1 MMSTFL
7 RLKPFRPKGE
17 LILRSET
24 TKKKSFKNRR
34 KTLLCLLS
42 PLLALV
48 VLTLLCLARSRAADP
63 ADNPSGSQ
71 GRALV
76 SGGEAALDR
85 PEASSAVP
93 VPERADV
100 NAGADADAE
109 TLRQTGSWDAA
120 VTLTV
125 LVDGENRTM
134 TMGDYLWGV
143 VAAEMPAEFEPDAL
157 RAQAVAART
166 YTLYQMNHPSGAH
179 EADVCTDY
187 TCCQA
192 WLSREDRA
200 DKWTESEVEAMTE
213 KIAQAVAD
221 TDGVVICYGGEP
233 IDAVFHAI
241 SAAQTRSSLEVW
253 GADVPYLQSVDSPEG
268 EEVPNYYSTATVTLQ
283 EFRDALP
290 ELDLSGDPSG
300 WIGETHYDEG
310 GLPVS
315 VDIGGQSVATTELRA
330 RFGLRS
336 SCITL
341 EVSGE
346 GVTFFVTGYGH
357 GVGMSQYGANALA
370 RQGYSWQ
377 DILTWYYSGVT
388 LENYADKA
396 ENLE

>member
-1 MMSTFL
+1 M
-7 RLKPFRPKGE
+7 RGE
-17 LILRSET
+17 Q
-24 TKKKSFKNRR
+24 TKRKSFKNRR
-34 KTLLCLLS
+34 GVLLCLLA

-48 VLTLLCLARSRAADP
+48 VLTLLCLGSARSGGGTVDNPSSSQGRPLAAGDQSGLTWPDVSAADP
-63 ADNPSGSQ
+63 AEEP
-71 GRALV
+71 
-76 SGGEAALDR
+76 AA
-85 PEASSAVP
+85 ESA
-93 VPERADV
+93 A
-100 NAGADADAE
+100 
-109 TLRQTGSWDAA
+109 SWDASA
-120 VTLTV
+120 TLTV
-125 LVDGENRTM
+125 LVDGETRTM
-134 TMGDYLWGV
+134 TMKDYLWGV

-192 WLSREDRA
+192 WLSWEDRGE
-200 DKWTESEVEAMTE
+200 KWMESEVDAMTE

-221 TDGVVICYGGEP
+221 TDGVVVCYGGEP

-268 EEVPNYYSTATVTLQ
+268 EEVPNYYSTVTVTLQ
-283 EFRDALP
+283 EFREALP

-300 WIGETHYDEG
+300 WIGDTRYDEG

-315 VDIGGQSVATTELRA
+315 VDIGGQSVATTVLRS

-336 SCITL
+336 SCVTL
-341 EVSGE
+341 EAGSD
-346 GVTFFVTGYGH
+346 GVTFYVTGYGH

-370 RQGYSWQ
+370 QQGYSWQ

-388 LENYADKA
+388 LENLADKSA
-396 ENLE
+396 

>member
-1 MMSTFL
+1 MSTFL
-7 RLKPFRPKGE
+7 RFKPCFSKGA

-34 KTLLCLLS
+34 KPLLCLLA

-48 VLTLLCLARSRAADP
+48 VLTLLCLAQSRASASP
-63 ADNPSGSQ
+63 VDNPSGSQ
-71 GRALV
+71 SRSLI
-76 SGGEAALDR
+76 SGGEAAIDK
-85 PEASSAVP
+85 PEASSSAVP
-93 VPERADV
+93 VPEQADP
-100 NAGADADAE
+100 NAE
-109 TLRQTGSWDAA
+109 TLQQTGSWDAS

-125 LVDGENRTM
+125 LVDGETRTM
-134 TMGDYLWGV
+134 TMKDYLWGV

-157 RAQAVAART
+157 QAQAVAART

-179 EADVCTDY
+179 EADVCADY

-192 WLSREDRA
+192 WLSWEDRA
-200 DKWTESEVEAMTE
+200 DKWTESEVDALTE

-233 IDAVFHAI
+233 IDAVVHAI

-268 EEVPNYYSTATVTLQ
+268 EEVPNYYSTATVSLQ

-315 VDIGGQSVATTELRA
+315 VDIGGQSVETTELRS

-336 SCITL
+336 SCVTL
-341 EVSGE
+341 EAGSE
-346 GVTFFVTGYGH
+346 GVTFYVTGYGH

-370 RQGYSWQ
+370 QQGYSWQ

-388 LENYADKA
+388 LENYADKT
-396 ENLE
+396 ENLG